1 MTKCKKC
8 KKPFSFKLVC
18 ASFWKGYKDF
28 KCLNCQ
34 TNYQFSYKDRLIG
47 GMVVGASTFLSSLL
61 MFTIELELMS
71 KLGLGIVLSAV
82 LCICLSLFS
91 MKFLEFKS
99 IEN

>member
-8 KKPFSFKLVC
+8 KKPFSSKLVC
-18 ASFWKGYKDF
+18 AYFWKGYKDF

-34 TNYQFSYKDRLIG
+34 TNYQFSSKDRLIG
-47 GMVVGASTFLSSLL
+47 GMVVGTSTFLSSLL

>member
-28 KCLNCQ
+28 KCVNCQ
-34 TNYQFSYKDRLIG
+34 TNYQFSSKDRLIG
-47 GMVVGASTFLSSLL
+47 GMVVGTSTFLSSLL

>member
-8 KKPFSFKLVC
+8 KKPFSSKLVC
-18 ASFWKGYKDF
+18 AYFWKGYKDF

-34 TNYQFSYKDRLIG
+34 TNYQFSSKDRLIG
-47 GMVVGASTFLSSLL
+47 GMVVGTSTFLSSLL
-61 MFTIELELMS
+61 MFTIGLELMS

>member
-1 MTKCKKC
+1 
-8 KKPFSFKLVC
+8 
-18 ASFWKGYKDF
+18 
-28 KCLNCQ
+28 
-34 TNYQFSYKDRLIG
+34 
-47 GMVVGASTFLSSLL
+47 VVGTSTFLSSLL

>member
-8 KKPFSFKLVC
+8 KKPFSSKLVC
-18 ASFWKGYKDF
+18 AYFWKGYKDF

-34 TNYQFSYKDRLIG
+34 TNYQFSSKDRLIG
-47 GMVVGASTFLSSLL
+47 GMVVGTSTFLSGLL

>member
-8 KKPFSFKLVC
+8 KKPFSSKLVC
-18 ASFWKGYKDF
+18 AYFWKGYKDF

-34 TNYQFSYKDRLIG
+34 TNYQFSSKDRLIG
-47 GMVVGASTFLSSLL
+47 GMVVGTSTFLSSLL

-99 IEN
+99 IEK